1 MMVEFPTENQRFL
14 VQTTTGALVGQVT
27 AKGLNLAV
35 VNKVNNPRATS
46 SLFSSSPM
54 LENGIKPMQITH
66 SGQFSSQITHRTV
79 QEVLGDHTIIKGSKR
94 ELAALEIK
102 TILQQDGKIMAGVGN
117 KRSIDDINRLTATY
131 GGKKEDWVKK
141 TTINLNQRSLV
152 NKTQKVELHWYENLK
167 NGVKVEPKIK
177 KVD

>member
-1 MMVEFPTENQRFL
+1 
-14 VQTTTGALVGQVT
+14 
-27 AKGLNLAV
+27 
-35 VNKVNNPRATS
+35 
-46 SLFSSSPM
+46 
-54 LENGIKPMQITH
+54 MQITH
-66 SGQFSSQITHRTV
+66 SGQFSSQITHRTIK
-79 QEVLGDHTIIKGSKR
+79 EVLGDQAIIKGSKR